1 MNVINVQEP
10 IVFYKKDRGFWFIE
24 CRVKVTSDAGGTS
37 SSSSLRPRS
46 YMPAWGNIRFNK
58 RIDALQ
64 GASSWREFV
73 VEALSTRESV
83 AKHCGVAPSNAKTI
97 VDNHHDDRHIID
109 LNAVEQNTTSIPS
122 AQPHAMHND
131 GMQEPNLLTFIET
144 KELDTSVADLGATE
158 EEMHDFCA
166 SGTFLTRARVES
178 NFGADDDANGGL
190 EYDIDTDGGMDDEE
204 RCDYIATAM
213 PLQEAELLA
222 GILLEPSADA
232 NNHHRIVA
240 SSLPCDEGQRC
251 PGSKRP
257 RRDINSDFMS
267 NWISTIN
274 QRSEKRNYEQEI
286 DDLRLEVKNITRELT
301 DARKIASENSRVAF
315 RARQCLAKMLRKEAR
330 GARPSGAI
338 PGSDTRNK
346 WLRRHVDKVSNFFE
360 TTFGSS
366 IFEIPISGVD
376 GSARSDD
383 DVDEGINMKF
393 LGKLLAAL
401 TRKHTG
407 LEPYFLDALAEQRG
421 VNSYKQRLKK
431 TEEITVD
438 AVRTQ
443 LTSVAVLL
451 LAHLHC
457 IPCWLPDARECDLM
471 GDCRW
476 GHPSQ
481 SCSLSFGYT
490 DVSLASAK
498 KSNCT
503 NTSHNLESWA
513 QKFGERGSA
522 HGLRKSAHRSASIL
536 SKERHYLLE

>member
-1 MNVINVQEP
+1 
-10 IVFYKKDRGFWFIE
+10 
-24 CRVKVTSDAGGTS
+24 
-37 SSSSLRPRS
+37 
-46 YMPAWGNIRFNK
+46 
-58 RIDALQ
+58 
-64 GASSWREFV
+64 
-73 VEALSTRESV
+73 
-83 AKHCGVAPSNAKTI
+83 
-97 VDNHHDDRHIID
+97 
-109 LNAVEQNTTSIPS
+109 
-122 AQPHAMHND
+122 MHND